1 MASLIPAFGSIA
13 VSLLYCA
20 YYRLQQQ
27 ELERRRLLHHRV
39 AQMLWAA
46 AERAA

>member
-1 MASLIPAFGSIA
+1 MANLIPAFASIA
-13 VSLLYCA
+13 VTLLYCA
-20 YYRLQQQ
+20 YEQVRQR
-27 ELERRRLLHHRV
+27 ERDREKMIRQRV

>member
-1 MASLIPAFGSIA
+1 MTNLIPAFASIA
-13 VSLLYCA
+13 VSLVYCA
-20 YYRLQQQ
+20 YAQMRQR
-27 ELERRRLLHHRV
+27 ELERQRLLRQRV

>member
-1 MASLIPAFGSIA
+1 MVNLIPAFASIA
-13 VSLLYCA
+13 VTLLYCA
-20 YYRLQQQ
+20 YEQHRQR
-27 ELERRRLLHHRV
+27 ELERQRLIRQRV